1 MNFFNTFIFLNIIEL
16 IFMYNLLV
24 FLYYKFIT
32 RKKYKYKLY
41 TNKNYYSY

>member
-1 MNFFNTFIFLNIIEL
+1 MNFFNTFIFLNIFEL

-32 RKKYKYKLY
+32 RKNYKYKLY
-41 TNKNYYSY
+41 YNKYYLYY